1 MDERDDVELCVDRT
15 GEPRR
20 GTLCRVVGASLSSF
34 YAWLLFRKSPVEV
47 SPPYPI
53 KNGIKPFYGVK
64 ASGILYR
71 LE

>member
-1 MDERDDVELCVDRT
+1 MNGPTFSFVSTERASHAVA
-15 GEPRR
+15 
-20 GTLCRVVGASLSSF
+20 TLCRVVGASVSGF
-34 YAWLLFRKSPVEV
+34 YGWLLYGKSPVEV

-53 KNGIKPFYGVK
+53 GNGIKTFYGVK